1 MSWSSQV
8 RDLNDEDDAVV
19 ELCFR
24 SHDNIARMGQL
35 ALHSDCKWP
44 ILLLFDATNERG
56 QIARDIFDTFER
68 LLELSDK
75 VKDCLERFSIYIDIL
90 DVTGLL
96 GNRLTLFYQEII
108 IFCLKAA
115 DAYNRSKASEY
126 LEG

>member
-1 MSWSSQV
+1 MMKMTLLLSFALDPTITSLVWGSLRFIVIVSG
-8 RDLNDEDDAVV
+8 
-19 ELCFR
+19 R
-24 SHDNIARMGQL
+24 SYF
-35 ALHSDCKWP
+35 
-44 ILLLFDATNERG
+44 LFDATNERG

-68 LLELSDK
+68 LVELSDK

-126 LEG
+126 LEE